1 MVLGNTQ
8 RLIPK
13 ATFPSGQCAYWGP
26 AVPPDL
32 KKPAAFSSSI
42 ATTGLL
48 LGECRALH
56 QALPIRPEGMV
67 LSQMSLGTPD
77 RQRAEGRGK
86 FAHYVR
92 KGGCDAP
99 PESRMKQTTFWGSLG
114 RERNLCKDPRAK
126 QIWHVDWGRRG
137 KMVEKDSDATDVLGT
152 TRC

>member
-1 MVLGNTQ
+1 M
-8 RLIPK
+8 
-13 ATFPSGQCAYWGP
+13 
-26 AVPPDL
+26 
-32 KKPAAFSSSI
+32 
-42 ATTGLL
+42 
-48 LGECRALH
+48 GECRALH

-126 QIWHVDWGRRG
+126 QIWHVDWSRRG